1 MNNPIILHVDL
12 DAFYASVEEREHPE
26 YKGKPVVVGADPKGG
41 AGRGVVA
48 TCNYPAR
55 KYGIHSGMPIS
66 IAYRK
71 CPNCVFLPVNM
82 DLYVAVSGN
91 VMELLRQHAEKFEQV
106 SVDEAYLDVSFLK
119 SYEKARELGQ
129 QIKDEIKQKEKL
141 TCSVGIGPNKLVA
154 KVASDFKKPD
164 GLMVVTPGE
173 VLGFLAPQ
181 SVRVLRGVGPK
192 TELALNNYGIKT
204 VADLRT
210 LSADQLVAIA
220 GSFGL
225 ELYEQSRGNYPAEL
239 ITEWTPKSM
248 GRNSTFE
255 HDTKDKGEILKVL
268 DEMCQDVWKQ
278 LKAEKFA
285 FKTVTIRVRYE
296 DFDTHTKQKSLID
309 YVDNIEAIRN
319 TARELLEGFL
329 KDTRRIRLIGVS
341 LHQLKGET

>member
-1 MNNPIILHVDL
+1 MHILLHVDL

-26 YKGKPVVVGADPKGG
+26 HKGKPVVVGADPKGG

-82 DLYVAVSGN
+82 ELYVAVSGK
-91 VMELLRQHAEKFEQV
+91 VMEIVRQHAEKLEQV
-106 SVDEAYLDVSFLK
+106 SVDEAYLDVSRLK
-119 SYEKARELGQ
+119 GYEKARELGQ

-141 TCSVGIGPNKLVA
+141 TCSVGIGPNKLIA

-164 GLMVVTPGE
+164 GLTVVTPDK
-173 VLGFLAPQ
+173 VLDFLAPQ
-181 SVRVLRGVGPK
+181 SIRVLRGVGPK

-204 VADLRT
+204 VADLRK
-210 LSADQLVAIA
+210 LSREQLTAIA
-220 GSFGL
+220 GSFGP
-225 ELYEQSRGNYPAEL
+225 ELYEQSRGNYPSEL

-248 GRNSTFE
+248 GRNYTFE
-255 HDTKDKGEILKVL
+255 HDTKDKNEILRVF

-278 LKAEKFA
+278 LKAEKMR

-319 TARELLEGFL
+319 TAKELLEGFL
-329 KDTRRIRLIGVS
+329 KDQRKIRLIGVS
-341 LHQLKGET
+341 MHQLKGET